1 MVPENST
8 QSDGLHYEIDIGAYI
23 GLEES
28 DTLGS
33 VKVNLG
39 EFSGISRE
47 YRQEIHDPVNVDVV
61 LASNEVWY
69 DRPDVMFAIQARD
82 SLLSTRFSGEEV
94 IATISHPTSGKNATD
109 RCSLDEMSGVCLISI
124 TLEESWFTPSDILVD
139 LTVTVRG
146 TSSTT
151 QVQLK
156 SPIEDPVSA
165 PPIFMKLPAHS
176 VFPGERIDIPIY
188 AMYDRLLSSF
198 TLNCSVDSGAQIN
211 VFPGSGSLNWS
222 LISSYPASGNQYVS
236 VTGFRNYDTDNV
248 DNVTDSADE
257 LVVISVDIENEITM
271 EKEIY
276 VRCKTVGLLQ
286 TTQESIEA
294 GFFVNAVDREGMRS
308 GEGVLFARPVS
319 PVKLFTHSGI
329 NQVIN
334 TALLTGARQ
343 DLNLIVQAYYEN
355 GSLDLITDH
364 LICNSDVD
372 IIKVE
377 DDCLSVYFNGSE
389 MAGMQS
395 NINFTLEGSN
405 ATGYIPFQ
413 VWLPSNSVLI
423 IPEDD
428 ILNKIQSDTE
438 SCSSGETVYQKTR
451 VHVMSSLCS
460 NTMTINSVYI
470 TPLIFPF
477 LESTDENVLKVNT
490 STGEILGIGAGK
502 ADIRISNTNYSITV
516 TDDTVSVEYLDV
528 FIFSGIEVNV
538 TRSNVTPI
546 ATSTIEIT
554 LLQEFSYINSAVN
567 VVAVAVFSDGQ
578 RMTLD
583 RDDLS
588 IMAPHSLNEIEV
600 NRYSIN
606 EEVDSDRFIVKW
618 RESATECIIVSREQ
632 FVYFNSSQPQRIEIR
647 TSSQTV
653 ASSMDSAYLLG
664 ITDSVNVTIVLV
676 YEGNRE
682 AIVTLNPNTQLM
694 VEPDSLITIDGN
706 IIVAKEQVS
715 GITEFT
721 AEYNGSS
728 VWSDTKNITVVK
740 GESIHISAHSVEG
753 SQAIGVTTISKIG
766 SDFQMVEIKAY
777 VRLSDSSHYDVSND
791 GDLIITTVS
800 SDAHLNGNILIVNNS
815 ASSGNITIYATF
827 NVTLRGNIT
836 LMLNSNTPLQ
846 VSSID
851 DVRITDAMP
860 QQDKYQILC
869 SVTLTGGLYI
879 ENILDIEYT
888 SLVEFYPES
897 SNEAIISINS
907 TTGLVQVLSNYH
919 EPVRVCVKSRNDL
932 MNNCTNF
939 SPNLQP
945 RDGEIDLGEPSGL
958 PLMSVDENNDFVVP
972 VFLNLDFA
980 SVGVFELEL
989 GFDRTLVEFVDI
1001 KQGNDWE
1008 RGQIVYVDPAENDDH
1023 VMFGGILNAGV
1034 TGSRLHLANVTFH
1047 SNAYGT
1053 ADFNA
1058 NVSFIASANVSV
1070 SPLTEEPFQVSN
1082 SSLVSLKINEQSAMQ
1097 KRAAGVYT
1105 ADEEPPLVSP
1115 LRANRRQGVTRLRRQ
1130 IVQEECLPN
1139 SVPGDVNGDCRVDL
1153 RDVYLLQ
1160 VYVAESVFGFSSTMG
1175 QLLLEMIGNVTL
1187 DIDGDGSVTL
1197 SDIEEVEIIT
1207 LNLAYEANLSARLY
1221 YNDTIDQCSIEV
1233 WGMLNS
1239 LSGDAPPAGVD
1250 VYVIVGFSSTEQ
1262 EFDNVFRNISF
1273 ISTADVLGKYIN
1285 VYGGSVKTQ
1294 ESVPTAS
1301 SVFRLDGNIDS
1312 ISVGFNVSA
1321 AVVVTD
1327 TVDVNIIL
1335 SFSFGVQSSEEA
1347 GKLLSGNTLPLTPV
1361 DNILP
1366 NECIRPIITSTVVSS
1381 ATLSSFTPSLSP
1393 STSTGISS
1401 ALTTS
1406 PLNVVA
1412 TSTAQIDSSSAPPI
1426 TTSTVATT
1434 SITIASSIGV
1444 PTSTTTQE
1452 LLSSSTTS
1460 SVQSSASV
1468 PASRPQPTT
1477 TLDASSGMAV
1487 TTTASTASSSA
1498 ASSGATSSSAALS
1511 GATSSSAAS
1520 SSTASS
1526 GATSSSAALSGA
1538 TSSSAASS
1546 STALSGATS
1555 SSAASSSATSS
1566 SATSS
1571 SATSSS
1577 AASSSAASSS
1587 ATSSTELIGI
1597 PGIPS
1602 SDIPKSSVTTKSSGT
1617 SMTPTN
1623 GGGDDSSPSSNGNNI
1638 TTVVAVIGGML
1649 SVIVVLLV
1657 IILVCGVHMM
1667 RKRKKGRFVVGQ
1679 DNSTHIR
1686 NTMISD
1692 DPNEFWQDTENS
1704 IVSGHKHD
1712 IYEYI
1717 LYSHYFIIII
1727 LNTGNEPPPQQ
1738 H

>member
-1 MVPENST
+1 MPENST

-23 GLEES
+23 GLEEN
-28 DTLGS
+28 DILGS

-94 IATISHPTSGKNATD
+94 VIATISHPMSGQNATD

-124 TLEESWFTPSDILVD
+124 TLEESWFTPSNVLVD

-156 SPIEDPVSA
+156 SPIEDPVSG
-165 PPIFMKLPAHS
+165 PTIFMKLPAHS

-222 LISSYPASGNQYVS
+222 LISSYPASSNQYVS

-257 LVVISVDIENEITM
+257 LAVISVDIENEITM

-286 TTQESIEA
+286 TTKESIEA
-294 GFFVNAVDREGMRS
+294 GFFVNAIDREGMRG

-334 TALLTGARQ
+334 TALLTSARQ

-355 GSLDLITDH
+355 GSLDLITDS
-364 LICNSDVD
+364 LICNSDVN

-377 DDCLSVYFNGSE
+377 DDCLSVYFDGSE

-395 NINFTLEGSN
+395 NITFELAGSS

-413 VWLPSNSVLI
+413 VWLPLYPVLI
-423 IPEDD
+423 IPEDS

-451 VHVMSSLCS
+451 VHVMSRLYSD
-460 NTMTINSVYI
+460 TMTIDSVYI
-470 TPLIFPF
+470 TPLISPF
-477 LESTDENVLKVNT
+477 LASTDENVLKVNT
-490 STGEILGIGAGK
+490 STGEILGIGAGE
-502 ADIRISNTNYSITV
+502 ADITISNTNYSIAVTV
-516 TDDTVSVEYLDV
+516 NNDTVSVEYLDV

-538 TRSNVTPI
+538 TSSNVTPI

-554 LLQEFSYINSAVN
+554 LLQEFSYINSEVN

-588 IMAPHSLNEIEV
+588 IIAPHSLNEIEV

-606 EEVDSDRFIVKW
+606 EEVDSVGFIAEW

-653 ASSMDSAYLLG
+653 TSSTDSAYLLG
-664 ITDSVNVTIVLV
+664 TTDSVNVTVVLV

-694 VEPDSLITIDGN
+694 VDPESLITIDGN

-728 VWSDTKNITVVK
+728 VWSDMKNITVVK
-740 GESIHISAHSVEG
+740 GESIHISAYSVEG
-753 SQAIGVTTISKIG
+753 FQAIGVTTISKIG
-766 SDFQMVEIKAY
+766 SNFQMVEIK
-777 VRLSDSSHYDVSND
+777 VNVSLSNSSHYDVSND
-791 GDLIITTVS
+791 GDLSINTDS
-800 SDAHLNGNILIVNNS
+800 SDAHLNGNILIVN
-815 ASSGNITIYATF
+815 SGATSDDITIYATF
-827 NVTLRGNIT
+827 NGILQGSIT
-836 LMLNSNTPLQ
+836 LILNSNTPLQ
-846 VSSID
+846 VESIN

-860 QQDKYQILC
+860 QQDKHQILC
-869 SVTLTGGLYI
+869 SVTLNGGLYI
-879 ENILDIEYT
+879 ENILDIDYI

-897 SNEAIISINS
+897 PNEAVISINS
-907 TTGLVQVLSNYH
+907 TTGLVHVLSNYH
-919 EPVRVCVKSRNDL
+919 EPIHVCVKSPNDEL
-932 MNNCTNF
+932 VKSCTNF

-958 PLMSVDENNDFVVP
+958 PLMPVDENNDFVVP

-989 GFDRTLVEFVDI
+989 GFNRTLVEFVDI

-1008 RGQIVYVDPAENDDH
+1008 RGQIVYVDPAEYDDH

-1034 TGSRLHLANVTFH
+1034 TGSRLHLADVTFH

-1053 ADFNA
+1053 ADFNS

-1115 LRANRRQGVTRLRRQ
+1115 LRVNRGQGVTRLRRQ

-1160 VYVAESVFGFSSTMG
+1160 VFVAESVFGFSSTIG
-1175 QLLLEMIGNVTL
+1175 QLLFDMIGNMTL
-1187 DIDGDGSVTL
+1187 DIDGDGFVTL

-1207 LNLAYEANLSARLY
+1207 LNLAYEANLSAHLY

-1239 LSGDAPPAGVD
+1239 LSGNAPPAGVD

-1262 EFDNVFRNISF
+1262 EFDDVFRNISF
-1273 ISTADVLGKYIN
+1273 ISTAAVTLDKYIN

-1321 AVVVTD
+1321 AVVVTG
-1327 TVDVNIIL
+1327 TVDRNIL
-1335 SFSFGVQSSEEA
+1335 SFSNGVQGSDEA

-1366 NECIRPIITSTVVSS
+1366 NECIRPITTSTVVSS

-1401 ALTTS
+1401 AVTTS

-1426 TTSTVATT
+1426 TTSTVPTT
-1434 SITIASSIGV
+1434 SITIASSMGV

-1452 LLSSSTTS
+1452 LPSSSTTS

-1468 PASRPQPTT
+1468 LASRPQPTT

-1498 ASSGATSSSAALS
+1498 S
-1511 GATSSSAAS
+1511 SSSAAS
-1520 SSTASS
+1520 SS
-1526 GATSSSAALSGA
+1526 AA
-1538 TSSSAASS
+1538 SSSAASS
-1546 STALSGATS
+1546 SAASSSATS

-1571 SATSSS
+1571 STASSSATSSS
-1577 AASSSAASSS
+1577 AASSSAASSN
-1587 ATSSTELIGI
+1587 ATSSSAPPNIPAPSTELIGI
-1597 PGIPS
+1597 PGVLS

-1623 GGGDDSSPSSNGNNI
+1623 GGGDAGPSSSGNI
-1638 TTVVAVIGGML
+1638 STVVAVIGGML

-1657 IILVCGVHMM
+1657 IVLACGVHMV
-1667 RKRKKGRFVVGQ
+1667 RKRKKGQFVVGQ
-1679 DNSTHIR
+1679 ENSTHIR

-1692 DPNEFWQDTENS
+1692 DPNEFWQDAENS

-1712 IYEYI
+1712 IYV
-1717 LYSHYFIIII
+1717 HV
-1727 LNTGNEPPPQQ
+1727 
-1738 H
+1738 